1 MLLQQW
7 QKQQK
12 GLKAE
17 AKPMYLHCVLKEHV
31 TDVQGYLSDTMP

>member
-7 QKQQK
+7 QKQHK

-17 AKPMYLHCVLKEHV
+17 AKPMYLHCVLKEHMA
-31 TDVQGYLSDTMP
+31 DVQG